1 MTALQKIFGLFFV
14 AAVTIGFIIGM
25 KEAGW
30 QFDLGVLSG
39 VAIMQFAHRAV
50 YGRWID
56 F

>member
-1 MTALQKIFGLFFV
+1 MTTIQKLVGYVLV
-14 AAVTIGFIIGM
+14 TAVTIGFIIGM

-50 YGRWID
+50 YGRWIN